1 MENKGSC
8 EKSVN
13 GLKKKLLAII
23 ILNYLDYE
31 MTIKCIDHLKE
42 IGVKHDIII
51 IDNASPNKSY
61 EILYEKYRSYED
73 IVVKRTSKNGGYGYG
88 NNIGIQEAK
97 KIADFQ
103 YYCIMNPDAI
113 IPIDYFQKLCNQI
126 GQRKEYAVISPL
138 MLYPDKLDLSKISWD
153 IKTPKEIY
161 QFHFLLS
168 KKAKTK
174 VKKIYKYVGDG
185 LIEADAVP
193 GSCFII
199 DAGIFQKIGYFDE
212 GNFLYN
218 EEAMLSLKL
227 KKINKKC
234 LISLTDYFIHNH
246 IYEKNRKNIWKEYR
260 EHFLDK
266 IFRDYI
272 ISYKSREYLCR
283 NYYNGQYLLNLK
295 IVNIINV
302 LLLLG
307 KYILAKTFF

>member
-23 ILNYLDYE
+23 ILNYVDYG
-31 MTIKCIDHLKE
+31 MTIKCVDHLKE
-42 IGVKHDIII
+42 IGVKHDIIV

-61 EILYEKYRSYED
+61 EILEEKYSSYED

-88 NNIGIQEAK
+88 NNAGIQEAK

-103 YYCIMNPDAI
+103 YYCIMNPDVI
-113 IPIDYFQKLCNQI
+113 IPSDYFERLCYELR
-126 GQRKEYAVISPL
+126 QRREYAVISPL
-138 MLYPDKLDLSKISWD
+138 MVYPDKLDLSKISWD
-153 IKTPKEIY
+153 IRTPKEIY

-174 VKKIYKYVGDG
+174 VKRVYKFVGDG

-199 DAGIFQKIGYFDE
+199 EDRSFQRIGYFDE

-218 EEAMLSLKL
+218 EETMLSLKL
-227 KKINKKC
+227 KKINKQC
-234 LISLTDYFIHNH
+234 LISFRDYFIHNH
-246 IYEKNRKNIWKEYR
+246 IYENNKMNVLKNYKKN
-260 EHFLDK
+260 FFDK
-266 IFRDYI
+266 ILKNYI

-283 NYYNGQYLLNLK
+283 NYYSGQYLLKLK
-295 IVNIINV
+295 IVNIMNI
-302 LLLLG
+302 LLLFG
-307 KYILAKTFF
+307 KFIIAKIFF